1 MTIKEFFSFK
11 NKFFWLN
18 LLAMIILAV
27 AIIFIVLK
35 SLDIY
40 TRHGEA
46 VVVPDAKGMSVTQ
59 ANVLFSNE
67 DLHMVISDSTYIRE
81 QPAGIILEH
90 NPPAGQKVK
99 KGRTIY
105 LTINTLS
112 VPLQVVPDVA
122 DNSSRRQAEAR
133 ILASG
138 FKLNE
143 PELIIGEK
151 DWVYGVKYR
160 GNTLAPGEK
169 VPTGASLTLVVG
181 DGTREDMFDDLE
193 NDSTIDPEALVLE
206 DESWF

>member
-18 LLAMIILAV
+18 LLAMIVLAV

-46 VVVPDAKGMSVTQ
+46 VVVPDAKGMNVNQ
-59 ANVLFSNE
+59 AKVLFSNE
-67 DLHMVISDSTYIRE
+67 GLNTVISDSTYIKE

-90 NPPAGQKVK
+90 NPPTGQKVK
-99 KGRTIY
+99 RGRTIY

-122 DNSSRRQAEAR
+122 DNSSLRQAEAR
-133 ILASG
+133 LQASG
-138 FKLNE
+138 FKLNT

-160 GNTLAPGEK
+160 GQTLAPGDK

-181 DGTREDMFDDLE
+181 DGTREEIFDDLE
-193 NDSTIDPEALVLE
+193 NDSTADPEALVL